1 MTAPGSHAAKGIAGY
16 HLEALVGKGGMAEVY
31 RAVVADGPRAGRRVA
46 VKRLLPALA
55 GDAGYVALFEREG
68 EITRRLRH
76 PAIVEVLETG
86 VSGGAPFIVMEYVDG
101 RNLRQVLAQCAA
113 RGILLPVD
121 FGAYVAHVLAAA
133 LAHAHGGTDAE
144 GRPLGIVHCDVSP
157 SNVFISRDGGVKLG
171 DFGVALTAGA
181 ARSAPGAAPVGK
193 PRYLAPEQI
202 LGQTPTPR
210 TDVFALGAVFFELLT
225 NEPAF
230 PGKDAKEV
238 GQRILAGTLR
248 APSELRPEV
257 PFALDEVVL
266 RCVAPDPDDR
276 YPSAAALAADLADRY
291 DPAVGT
297 PLAIAAVVR
306 GLFGPG

>member
-1 MTAPGSHAAKGIAGY
+1 MAAPGPRDAKAVAGY

-31 RAVVADGPRAGRRVA
+31 RAVAESGPLAGRRVA
-46 VKRLLPALA
+46 LKRLLPALA
-55 GDAGYVALFEREG
+55 GDAAYVALFEREAA
-68 EITRRLRH
+68 ITRRLRH
-76 PAIVEVLETG
+76 PAIVQVLETG
-86 VSGGAPFIVMEYVDG
+86 VSGGAPFLVMEYVDG

-113 RGILLPVD
+113 RSILLPID
-121 FGAYVAHVLAAA
+121 FGCYVAHAVAEA
-133 LAHAHGGTDAE
+133 LAHAHEGTDDE

-157 SNVFISRDGGVKLG
+157 SNVFISRDGEVKLG
-171 DFGVALTAGA
+171 DFGVALSAEA
-181 ARSAPGAAPVGK
+181 AAHAPGAEPVGK

-202 LGQTPTPR
+202 LGRALTPR

-248 APSELRPEV
+248 APSELRAEV

-266 RCVAPDPDDR
+266 RCVAPDPADR
-276 YPSAAALAADLADRY
+276 YPSAAALAADLAPRY

-297 PLAIAAVVR
+297 PLAIAAVIR
-306 GLFGPG
+306 GLFGG